1 MSNGLE
7 LRTLQQLLEAQGLD
21 MSALTD
27 PGAQYGYGAGTP
39 YGFMFQ
45 PFDVAR
51 YEESAQ
57 ALLGLEESLMSGIEE
72 QFGAGG
78 RRVRG
83 GLQTELQKIQEM
95 GRPSGLVGGARK
107 RLASQARR
115 GASQSY
121 EELLGKTQQQRIS
134 TQEQLGRQ
142 AAQLEGSFTS
152 FLGDTVT
159 RYLQLLQADPNEP
172 RPGALSA
179 PLMPQGAMGINLPDF
194 SNMNFGFGNMDFS
207 NFDFSNIDFSGY
219 DFGGNQSG

>member
-1 MSNGLE
+1 MSNGLQ
-7 LRTLQQLLEAQGLD
+7 LRTLQEMLEAQGLD

-45 PFDVAR
+45 PFDVAG

-57 ALLGLEESLMSGIEE
+57 ALLGLEESLMGGIEE

-95 GRPSGLVGGARK
+95 GRPSGLVGGARQ

-115 GASQSY
+115 GAQESY
-121 EELLGKTQQQRIS
+121 GELLSKTQQQRIS

-159 RYLQLLQADPNEP
+159 RYLQLLQADPNQ
-172 RPGALSA
+172 PGLSALSA
-179 PLMPQGAMGINLPDF
+179 PLMPQGAMGINLPDL
-194 SNMNFGFGNMDFS
+194 SNMFNF
-207 NFDFSNIDFSGY
+207 NFDY
-219 DFGGNQSG
+219 GGNQSG

>member
-1 MSNGLE
+1 MSNGLQ
-7 LRTLQQLLEAQGLD
+7 LRTLQQMLEAQGLD

-45 PFDVAR
+45 PFDIAR

-57 ALLGLEESLMSGIEE
+57 ALLGLEESLMGGVQE
-72 QFGAGG
+72 QFVSGG
-78 RRVRG
+78 KQLRT
-83 GLQTELQKIQEM
+83 GLGTELQKIAQM
-95 GRPSGLVGGARK
+95 GRPSGLIGGAEE
-107 RLASQARR
+107 RLQSYARR
-115 GASQSY
+115 GATEAY
-121 EELLGKTQQQRIS
+121 GELTEKTEQKKLA

-172 RPGALSA
+172 TPINTFGGYS
-179 PLMPQGAMGINLPDF
+179 QGIGTINLPDF
-194 SNMNFGFGNMDFS
+194 SS
-207 NFDFSNIDFSGY
+207 LLNINYGTDIY
-219 DFGGNQSG
+219 GGNQSG